1 MTIVDFY
8 KKGESDYKNN
18 SSNVASKQQTAN

>member
-8 KKGESDYKNN
+8 KKGESNDKNN
-18 SSNVASKQQTAN
+18 SSNVVSKQRTAN